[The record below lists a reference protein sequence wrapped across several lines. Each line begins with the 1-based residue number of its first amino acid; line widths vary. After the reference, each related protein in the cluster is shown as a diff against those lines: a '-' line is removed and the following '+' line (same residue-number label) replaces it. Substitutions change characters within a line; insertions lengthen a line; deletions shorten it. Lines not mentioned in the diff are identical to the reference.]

1 MGTGVSAFL
10 ARRITV
16 RSPAGGLPII
26 VVGVGLLLALIT
38 VAASIGTVGIAP
50 AETLKIVL
58 WHLHLPGGEEV
69 ANSAHDRIIWDVR
82 LPRVLTAAMVGAALA
97 QGGAAY
103 QGVFRNPLA
112 DPFLLGVAAGAA
124 LGAVAVI
131 VSPLPLDFYRFG
143 TISLFAFIGGMG
155 AVFLTY
161 QIARVGWTVT
171 PSAHILA
178 GVTVSAAAAAATA
191 FLIMMDRQSLSTA
204 FSWLYGDF
212 TSSSWPK
219 LAAVLPF
226 VALSSGLLLLF
237 GRHLN
242 ALQLSE
248 EEARTLGIPVG
259 LIRAAIIILA
269 SLATAACVAISGLIG
284 FVGLI
289 VPHICRLL
297 FGVDYRVLL
306 PTSLIGG
313 AMLLI
318 VADLGARTI
327 LSPQEIPVG
336 ILTAGLGAPF
346 FFYLLKRS
354 QGALRG

>member
-1 MGTGVSAFL
+1 MGIGVSTFL
-10 ARRITV
+10 LRRITV
-16 RSPAGGLPII
+16 RSPAGGLP
-26 VVGVGLLLALIT
+26 VLLVGIALLLVLIT
-38 VAASIGTVGIAP
+38 VAASVGTVGIAP
-50 AETLKIVL
+50 SETLKIVL
-58 WHLHLPGGEEV
+58 AHLHLPGGESV
-69 ANSAHDRIIWDVR
+69 AGSAHDRIVWDVR

-124 LGAVAVI
+124 LGAVIVI
-131 VSPLPLDFYRFG
+131 VSPMPLDFYRFG
-143 TISLFAFIGGMG
+143 TLSLFAFIGGMG

-171 PSAHILA
+171 PAAHILA

-191 FLIMMDRQSLSTA
+191 FLIMMDRQSLSAA

-212 TSSSWPK
+212 TSASWSK
-219 LAAVLPF
+219 LGAVLPF
-226 VALSSGLLLLF
+226 VVLSSGLLLLF

-242 ALQLSE
+242 TLQLSE
-248 EEARTLGIPVG
+248 DEARTLGMPVG
-259 LIRAAIIILA
+259 TIRAAIIVLA
-269 SLATAACVAISGLIG
+269 SLTTAACVAISGLIG

-289 VPHICRLL
+289 VPHICRLM

-306 PTSLIGG
+306 PMSLIGG

-318 VADLGARTI
+318 LADLGARTI

-354 QGALRG
+354 QGAMRG